1 MQPNAKQVVV
11 IILAMI
17 GFTATGIQQ
26 LEPVIGH
33 AAVQAVG
40 SICTFI
46 GGLMAAALA
55 PFLSNANVVVD
66 AKNQK
71 GVEIV
76 VDRTAAPAIAAMAID
91 PQQQGIGPA
100 PGEGAA
106 LKQIVAQGASI

>member
-1 MQPNAKQVVV
+1 MQLNAKQVVV

-33 AAVQAVG
+33 TAVLAVS
-40 SICTFI
+40 SICTFV

-55 PFLSNANVVVD
+55 PFLSNSSIVFD
-66 AKNQK
+66 AKEQK
-71 GVEIV
+71 GVQV
-76 VDRTAAPAIAAMAID
+76 FVNRNAAPAIAAMAVD
-91 PQQQGIGPA
+91 PQQQSIQPA

-106 LKQIVAQGASI
+106 VKQVAEGASI